1 MKDQTTVNFQITVS
15 NDVFQKLMSEGLVTL
30 SAEDI
35 KPILVEALSEFLKSP
50 DGKKLFY
57 ESSDYYSRNDCN
69 HPSKF
74 LLDIV
79 KSSIA
84 PGVLNDYADEFI
96 GGLKEHYPELIRE
109 ALIQVISNLFLTE
122 VKSAHFS
129 AALNELRHDIDNK

>member
-57 ESSDYYSRNDCN
+57 ESPDYYSRSDCN

-79 KSSIA
+79 KNSIT

-96 GGLKEHYPELIRE
+96 VSLKDHYPELIRE
-109 ALIQVISNLFLTE
+109 ALIQVVSNIFLTE
-122 VKSAHFS
+122 VKSVHFS
-129 AALNELRHDIDNK
+129 AAINQLRHDIDNK

>member
-57 ESSDYYSRNDCN
+57 ESSDYYSRNNCN

-79 KSSIA
+79 KSSIT

-96 GGLKEHYPELIRE
+96 VGLKENYPELIRE

-129 AALNELRHDIDNK
+129 AVINELRHNIDNK